1 MGYLDDLKRQAD
13 AARAQQTNNTG
24 SLERN
29 TMLADG
35 ACTAALRYFGT
46 LAQQLNVLQ
55 PVSKTTWRLD
65 KRHALTGV
73 KLCDFRADSRMKK
86 LRGADVYDHVVLR
99 CTAKTGK
106 RMRISKDFTPDAER
120 LEARLRQAGI
130 AFECDQVRNPDTGK
144 FVETRYDFAAD
155 IGISARLAPDHDRGW
170 VHFRV
175 SNLDGFETTTLDLPA
190 IEIGGARLDELARWF
205 TGEGNAFLQGAQN
218 LRRTE
223 V

>member
-13 AARAQQTNNTG
+13 AARAQQTTSTG

-29 TMLADG
+29 AMLADG

-65 KRHALTGV
+65 KKHVLGGL

-86 LRGADVYDHVVLR
+86 LRGADVFDHVVLR
-99 CTAKTGK
+99 CTARSGQ
-106 RMRISKDFTPDAER
+106 RLRLARDFPPDAEK
-120 LEARLRQAGI
+120 LEARLRQVGI
-130 AFECDQVRNPDTGK
+130 PYESEQVRNPDTGR
-144 FVETRYDFAAD
+144 FVETRYEFVAD
-155 IGISARLAPDHDRGW
+155 LGISARMTPDHDSGW
-170 VHFRV
+170 VNFRV
-175 SNLDGFETTTLDLPA
+175 SNLDGFETVTLDLPA
-190 IEIGGARLDELARWF
+190 IEIGGMRLDELARWF
-205 TGEGNAFLQGAQN
+205 TGEGNAFLQGVHN
-218 LRRTE
+218 LRRAE